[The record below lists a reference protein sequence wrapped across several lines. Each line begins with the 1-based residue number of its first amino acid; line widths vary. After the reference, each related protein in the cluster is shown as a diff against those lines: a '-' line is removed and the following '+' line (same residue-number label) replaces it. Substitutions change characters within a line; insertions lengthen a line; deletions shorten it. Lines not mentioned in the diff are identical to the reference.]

1 MLMLAYTART
11 VLNGIIMVHSTSQ
24 HVSIIAK
31 GNYVKLA
38 TIVVI
43 GMSSST
49 IAAKF
54 SFTNIFHIVQGRQI
68 VTVFTGCQWYE
79 SSKSEK
85 SCLLRV
91 YNS

>member
-54 SFTNIFHIVQGRQI
+54 SFTNINLVLFYIDINNFIGPKFQRKRCRHNGI
-68 VTVFTGCQWYE
+68 
-79 SSKSEK
+79 
-85 SCLLRV
+85 
-91 YNS
+91 